1 MEKLK
6 ERVVKNTL
14 ENIPGRAIYQTPE
27 RMGEVLPDKR
37 KWLNKEKPEPGD
49 IVKAQVEKFREI
61 YRILRSELYDP
72 GRSGDSSIIAPDTF
86 PEGNTIESHL
96 LNWFPQEYT
105 KHIQFACYIE
115 EFVNTFPADP
125 IRSWITVSTEEVRN
139 LIGNAFNNGLD
150 RYEVQTFLGT
160 YLWSITGEEHTLDGV
175 KGRLIQSYTISKIY
189 DTFRVSADKVRE
201 IWSKYGISF
210 EEYRIPFSNTWET
223 QSEVFIPH
231 KNIIFQM
238 TKVESAPVSRIAK
251 VRRDTKFKLQ
261 VPENLSAKLTGYF
274 FHYPVDAEG
283 IFNPIVPLIFDNE
296 KTLTIPLVHKVVP
309 MVIAALFPVAEL
321 IGLLG
326 HLKANSRASIIKT
339 IFKNAQEG
347 IYGLNETLR
356 QFNKEQHDIRLNH
369 LDNRDT
375 FLRLM
380 TGLSAK
386 GVNVDIVGL
395 ENLVVAKLAKKHK
408 QRSMMD
414 TKRKKI
420 LKLVSRSGGKLFSQ
434 YHIKS
439 RTERVYTRHYNI
451 QGLPKIFHSAIIPE
465 PNQQIVYFDV
475 IANDL
480 SMLFNMVN
488 DLRGLDVLINGGDP
502 YKEISVKAFGDDKQR
517 DRVKMFVSPHL
528 YGAADSTIVED
539 SEGKLNLQDIIVLK
553 RALKTLYPVSMDWL
567 KGVRKAAGKG
577 LIPSEYNLIDG
588 VYIPIPLEIG
598 STVGPAMLIQRY
610 GAILFRAIICG
621 LAGIGYSP
629 SVFVHDS
636 LILQVSSSVPM
647 EEHIAEI
654 KTQINIVR
662 RSLGLRALSMMVG
675 HGSTWEAADMASE
688 RRCFHD

>member
-6 ERVVKNTL
+6 EIVVKNTQ
-14 ENIPGRAIYQTPE
+14 ENIPGRVIYQTPE
-27 RMGEVLPDKR
+27 RMGDVLPDKR
-37 KWLNKEKPEPGD
+37 KWLNKEKPEAGD

-61 YRILRSELYDP
+61 YRILRSELH
-72 GRSGDSSIIAPDTF
+72 GLEKICDSSIIAPGTF
-86 PEGNTIESHL
+86 PDGNTIESHL
-96 LNWFPQEYT
+96 LNCFPGEYD

-115 EFVNTFPADP
+115 EFVNTFPPDP
-125 IRSWITVSTEEVRN
+125 IRSWITVSREEVRN

-150 RYEVQTFLGT
+150 RYEVQTFVGT
-160 YLWSITGEEHTLDGV
+160 YLWSKMGEEHTLDGV
-175 KGRLIQSYTISKIY
+175 KGRLIRSYSISKIY

-210 EEYRIPFSNTWET
+210 EEHRIPFPNTWEV
-223 QSEVFIPH
+223 QSEVFIPCN
-231 KNIIFQM
+231 NIIFQM
-238 TKVESAPVSRIAK
+238 SKVRSEPLARKAK
-251 VRRDTKFKLQ
+251 VRSDTKLNLR

-274 FHYPVDAEG
+274 FHYPVDEEG
-283 IFNPIVPLIFDNE
+283 IFNPMVPLIFDNG

-309 MVIAALFPVAEL
+309 MVIAAFFPVAEL

-339 IFKNAQEG
+339 IFSNAQEG
-347 IYGLNETLR
+347 INGLNETLR
-356 QFNKEQHDIRLNH
+356 QFNKEQHYIRLNH
-369 LDNRDT
+369 LDSRDT

-380 TGLSAK
+380 TGLSVK
-386 GVNVDIVGL
+386 GVDVDILSL
-395 ENLVVAKLAKKHK
+395 ENLVVAKFAKKHR
-408 QRSMMD
+408 QTSMMD

-420 LKLVSRSGGKLFSQ
+420 LKLVSSRGGKLFSQ

-439 RTERVYTRHYNI
+439 RTERVYSRHYNI

-465 PNQQIVYFDV
+465 PNHQFVYFDI

-488 DLRGLDVLINGGDP
+488 DPQGLDVLINGLDP
-502 YKEISVKAFGDDKQR
+502 YREISVKAFGDDKQR

-539 SEGKLNLQDIIVLK
+539 SDGILNQQDIEALR
-553 RALKTLYPVSMDWL
+553 RALKTLFLVSMEWL

-577 LIPSEYNLIDG
+577 LIPSEYNLIDD
-588 VYIPIPLEIG
+588 VYIPIPPEIG

-636 LILQVSSSVPM
+636 LLLQVSNAVPM

-662 RSLGLRALSMMVG
+662 RSLGLKAISMMVG
-675 HGSTWEAADMASE
+675 HGSTWGAAEMASE
-688 RRCFHD
+688 RVCFHD